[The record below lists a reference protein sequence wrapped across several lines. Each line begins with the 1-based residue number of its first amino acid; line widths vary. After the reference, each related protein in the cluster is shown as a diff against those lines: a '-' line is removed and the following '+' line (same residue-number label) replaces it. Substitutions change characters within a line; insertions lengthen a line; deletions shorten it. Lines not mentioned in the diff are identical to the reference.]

1 MAVARYKANLREHV
15 VNNVV
20 LNNAVEDVT
29 ANEAKIAVHSG
40 GCTLDE
46 SPVVSL
52 VVRSLGVS
60 VVKVS
65 NSDCGELVFSTLQLE
80 ERHAYQSSGSSRG
93 KADHMREE
101 QLRFQRYGTRHTEQS
116 W

>member
-1 MAVARYKANLREHV
+1 MDASSGLNNLASGEALPQIAEKVGLLLDVAFAKKRGNSPGGLLSMVEGNAWEHV

-60 VVKVS
+60 VVKW
-65 NSDCGELVFSTLQLE
+65 FI
-80 ERHAYQSSGSSRG
+80 
-93 KADHMREE
+93 
-101 QLRFQRYGTRHTEQS
+101 QR
-116 W
+116 